1 MTKSVTHENLAH
13 GPPVKRSSDRS
24 FGILFAAVFSAV
36 GLWPLFDSAPPR
48 YWALGLAA
56 ALAMV
61 AWMRPAWLRLA
72 NDLWINLGLV
82 MGRVI
87 NPIVLGL
94 LFYLVITPFGLG
106 ARLFGKDLLRLR
118 IDRSARSYWIERTPP
133 GPAPETMR
141 QQF

>member
-1 MTKSVTHENLAH
+1 
-13 GPPVKRSSDRS
+13 
-24 FGILFAAVFSAV
+24 
-36 GLWPLFDSAPPR
+36 
-48 YWALGLAA
+48 LGLAA
-56 ALAMV
+56 AFAAV
-61 AWMRPAWLRLA
+61 AWMRPAWLRRA
-72 NDLWINLGLV
+72 NDLWIKLGLL
-82 MGRVI
+82 MGRIV

-118 IDRSARSYWIERTPP
+118 LDRTAKSYWIERTPP

>member
-1 MTKSVTHENLAH
+1 MTRNATHEYPAH
-13 GPPVKRSSDRS
+13 GPPVQRSSDRS
-24 FGILFAAVFSAV
+24 FGLLFAAVFGAV
-36 GLWPLFDSAPPR
+36 GVWPLFDSAPPR
-48 YWALGLAA
+48 YWALGLA
-56 ALAMV
+56 V
-61 AWMRPAWLRLA
+61 AFAVVACVRPAWLRFA
-72 NDLWINLGLV
+72 NDLWIKLGLV
-82 MGRVI
+82 MGRVV

-118 IDRSARSYWIERTPP
+118 LDRNAKSYWIERMPP

>member
-1 MTKSVTHENLAH
+1 MSRNATHESLAH

-24 FGILFAAVFSAV
+24 FGLLFAAVFGAV
-36 GLWPLFDSAPPR
+36 GLWPLFDSDPPR

-56 ALAMV
+56 AFAVV
-61 AWMRPAWLRLA
+61 ASMRPAWLRHA
-72 NDLWINLGLV
+72 NDLWIKLGLL
-82 MGRVI
+82 MGRVV

-94 LFYLVITPFGLG
+94 LFYLVITPFGLV

-118 IDRSARSYWIERTPP
+118 IDRTAKSYWIERTPP